1 MSGMTDPQDGSLLP
15 KPVLW
20 RVQLPHSVWALQVM
34 GLLPYDL
41 QPMLQ
46 LQSAGLRAEY
56 CMQDIL
62 HAARIRNA
70 SPDFNADTLRA
81 VAQRVNPKRYDLC
94 NQKLRLHRC
103 SADQIL
109 DFVYGVDHVI
119 DVGERVYA
127 GVDLTLNA
135 AALADKV
142 NKAQQLTKMRAYIGI
157 RQFIVVHMVGD
168 WNNPDP
174 AIVRKSTDAFWDALC
189 DAFNGPADRVHV
201 VRFHVS

>member
-1 MSGMTDPQDGSLLP
+1 MPA
-15 KPVLW
+15 LW
-20 RVQLPHSVWALQVM
+20 RVQLPQSVWALLVQ
-34 GLLPYDL
+34 GQLPYVTSI
-41 QPMLQ
+41 MLQ

-70 SPDFNADTLRA
+70 SPDFKADTLRA
-81 VAQRVNPKRYDLC
+81 VAQRVNSKRYDLC
-94 NQKLRLHRC
+94 NEKLRLHRC

-135 AALADKV
+135 AGVANKV
-142 NKAQQLTKMRAYIGI
+142 SKAQQLTKLRAHIGI
-157 RQFIVVHMVGD
+157 RQFFVVHMVGD
-168 WNNPDP
+168 WSDPDP
-174 AIVRKSTDAFWDALC
+174 AVVRKSTDAFWDALC

-201 VRFHVS
+201 IRFYVS